1 MTKELFG
8 MRGNTLWNLL
18 TSGDTVTVVVSAG
31 TWHEELLEWPPD

>member
-1 MTKELFG
+1 MEFIS
-8 MRGNTLWNLL
+8 